1 MFRILATLMVLVVHF
16 TGWFVDGPSDFF
28 NDAFPLSM
36 RIGQHL
42 ICSMCVVCVNMFL
55 IISGWYGVKLSFSS
69 LWKIWT
75 ILVAAYI
82 PCYIASVAYFGHFS
96 MKALGSGFIA
106 FSRESYFV
114 QCYLMLMFF
123 SPVINLFFEK
133 YRENTLKYVLV
144 FWGIEV
150 FMETICN
157 NKSLCF
163 EEGYSLIHFVLM
175 YMLARSLS
183 YRKEQI
189 LHVKRYVWVLGYLAC
204 TAIYFLLSI
213 YKFKH
218 IGYSCPVVV
227 LSSFCLFIP
236 FLYRSFYNK
245 WVNWIAASTFMVF
258 ILHTCSP
265 VSTVLVWLDN
275 YLLMRFPYGI
285 YLFSYLF
292 VCAITFFACIFYD
305 KIRMKIVDMCLKRP
319 YDYLKKQTS
328 GFFIYQ

>member
-1 MFRILATLMVLVVHF
+1 MVLVIHF

-42 ICSMCVVCVNMFL
+42 IYSMCVVCVNLFL

-75 ILVAAYI
+75 ILVAAYV

-96 MKALGSGFIA
+96 MKALGGGFIA

-133 YRENTLKYVLV
+133 YRENSLKYVMV

-189 LHVKRYVWVLGYLAC
+189 LHVKRYVWILGYLAC
-204 TAIYFLLSI
+204 TAVYFLLSI

-245 WVNWIAASTFMVF
+245 WINWIAASTFMVF

-305 KIRMKIVDMCLKRP
+305 KIRMKIVDMCLKKP